1 MKSLKVLL
9 GDPRH
14 GIDYAHSPY
23 VPIGIG
29 YIASYLK
36 KKFEGQ
42 VNIEVELSTNPKE
55 IFDLLDNWKPDIIGI
70 SNYVWNASL
79 SNFICEYAKKINP
92 NTLSILGGPEFPA
105 GTGARNIK
113 NTSEDQ
119 TYDKSFK
126 YLINRPSVDFF
137 AWSDGEVAFIEIVK
151 KFIENNCS
159 VPSMKLSDKPME
171 GCAYISKDKKK
182 LVIGKYIPRIG
193 MSGSIKAHGRDII
206 PSPYTTGLL
215 DKFLNGKYV
224 PSFETARGCPFLCT
238 FCDQGLDAS
247 KIASHSNIRMFNE
260 LKYVAEKLCKSDNP
274 IKHISFFD
282 SNWGMYEKDVEF
294 SEYIFKVMEEY
305 DWPEYIMA
313 RAPKSH
319 RENILK
325 INDKLKNRVRFGLS
339 MQSLNLE
346 TLTDIKRRNWTMNE
360 YLDFLEELRKR
371 DKTVT
376 SEIIIPL
383 PGETEESYFEGQK
396 FLMDNSIV
404 PDTYTLMMLC
414 GAELGRDGA
423 IKKYNMKSK
432 FRILP
437 KEFGDYKDNKLF
449 EIEQICI
456 QTNTMNYESYLKCRN
471 YSLFVRLLNHK
482 LFLPIHKLTKKLN
495 ISWYELTRALIDFID
510 DKNFKGKLKDYYN
523 EFCAESQNELFDT
536 EEEAISFY
544 SKQENYERLE
554 KGEIGENL
562 SKKYLAKGL
571 FIYSDVISTIFYL
584 IKNKLLKDHSE
595 EYMSII
601 NSSEKWLKNSHM
613 INEIFGE
620 NSSDESNNFELKIDF
635 DFPGWLSKSHLPL
648 SKFKENST
656 YKLYYDTGK
665 INNLRD
671 RLKSRFGSMSQR
683 AFATYLSQTKD
694 GQFDAIHKQFKKVI

>member
-1 MKSLKVLL
+1 MKKLKILL

-14 GIDYAHSPY
+14 GIDNAHSPY

-29 YIASYLK
+29 YIGSYLK

-42 VNIEVELSTNPKE
+42 VNIELELSTNPQE

-79 SNFICEYAKKINP
+79 SNFICDYAKKKNSS
-92 NTLSILGGPEFPA
+92 TLCILGGPEFPA
-105 GTGARNIK
+105 GTGARDIK
-113 NTSEDQ
+113 NTTEDQ

-137 AWSDGEVAFIEIVK
+137 AWSDGEVAIIELVR
-151 KFIENNCS
+151 KFIDNNS
-159 VPSMKLSDKPME
+159 SIESMKSEDKPMK
-171 GCAYISKDKKK
+171 GCTYISKDKKK
-182 LVIGKYIPRIG
+182 LIVGKYISRIG
-193 MSGSIKAHGRDII
+193 MDGSIKAHGRDII

-215 DKFLNGKYV
+215 DKFLNGKFV

-238 FCDQGLDAS
+238 FCDQGLDVS
-247 KIASHSNIRMFNE
+247 KIASHSNLRMFNE
-260 LKYVAEKLCKSDNP
+260 LKYVAERVCKTESS

-294 SEYIFKVMEEY
+294 AEYIFRVMEKY

-313 RAPKSH
+313 RAPKSN
-319 RENILK
+319 RDNILK
-325 INDKLKNRVRFGLS
+325 INDRLKNRVRFGLS
-339 MQSLNLE
+339 MQSLNIE

-360 YLDFLEELRKR
+360 YLNFLDELRKR
-371 DKTVT
+371 GKTAT
-376 SEIIIPL
+376 SEMIIPL
-383 PGETEESYFEGQK
+383 PGETEQSYFEGQK

-404 PDTYTLMMLC
+404 PETYTLMMLC
-414 GAELGRDGA
+414 GAELGRDQA

-437 KEFGDYKDNKLF
+437 KEYGNYEGTKLF
-449 EIEQICI
+449 EIEQICV
-456 QTNTMNYESYLKCRN
+456 QTNTMNYQNYLKCRN
-471 YSLFVRLLNHK
+471 YSLFVKLLNHK

-495 ISWYELTRALIDFID
+495 ISWYELTRALIDFIE
-510 DKNFKGKLKDYYN
+510 DKNFEGKLKDYYN
-523 EFCAESQNELFDT
+523 EFCSESRDELFDT

-544 SKQENYERLE
+544 YDQKNYKRLE

-571 FIYSDVISTIFYL
+571 FIYSEVISTIFYL
-584 IKNKLLKDHSE
+584 IKNKLMKDHNE
-595 EYMSII
+595 ENILII

-620 NSSDESNNFELKIDF
+620 NNFKKDNNFELIIDF
-635 DFPGWLSKSHLPL
+635 DFPGWLAKSHLPL
-648 SKFKENST
+648 SQFKENST
-656 YKLYYDTGK
+656 YKLYYDSQK
-665 INNLRD
+665 INTLRD
-671 RLKSRFGSMSQR
+671 RLKSRFGPMSQR
-683 AFATYLSQTKD
+683 TFATYLSQTKD
-694 GQFDAIHKQFKKVI
+694 GFDNIHKQFKKVI